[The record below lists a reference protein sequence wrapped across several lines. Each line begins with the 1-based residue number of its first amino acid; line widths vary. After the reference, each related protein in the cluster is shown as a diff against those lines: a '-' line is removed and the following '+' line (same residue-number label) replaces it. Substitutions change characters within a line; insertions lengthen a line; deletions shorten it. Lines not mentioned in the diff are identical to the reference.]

1 MLGKYHYHQI
11 FRKTILAFGSCFNN
25 ILIKRKKEAGVDGDN
40 TAIESV
46 KVPIQYGPAQKFISR
61 IAAVPNSTRQ
71 AFQISLPRLSFEVKG
86 FSYDSSRKV
95 VPTQFIKSSSIDS
108 SIDKKQYTQYMPV
121 PYNLDMELTII
132 AKNQD
137 DGLQIL
143 EQILPCFHPA
153 INVSI
158 EMIEETREE
167 RDIAIVLNGPV
178 IPKDDYEEDFSQRR
192 TLTWTIPF
200 TVKTYLF
207 GPVDVQKDIRKVNI
221 NYGSDV
227 KRRPAELR
235 YSAEVEST
243 EVPPVPRN
251 DIDPA
256 SGEYKVVETYE
267 DIYSEDDASFGFE

>member
-25 ILIKRKKEAGVDGDN
+25 IHIKRKKEAGVAGDA

-46 KVPIQYGPAQKFISR
+46 KVPIQYGPAQKYISR
-61 IAAVPNSTRQ
+61 IAAEPNSVRQ
-71 AFQISLPRLSFEVKG
+71 AYQISLPRLSFEVKG
-86 FSYDSSRKV
+86 FAYDSSRKL
-95 VPTQFIKSSSIDS
+95 VPTQFMKTASPDS
-108 SIDKKQYTQYMPV
+108 DIEKRQFTQYMPV
-121 PYNLDMELTII
+121 PYNLEMELTII

-167 RDIAIVLNGPV
+167 RDIAIVLSGPV

-200 TVKTYLF
+200 VVKTYLF
-207 GPVDVQKDIRKVNI
+207 GPVDVQKDIRKISI
-221 NYGSDV
+221 NYGTEV

-235 YSAEVEST
+235 YAAEVEST

-251 DIDPA
+251 EIDPD

-267 DIYSEDDASFGFE
+267 DVYAEDNSFFGFD